1 MSNIED
7 RDLLIKLFDK
17 YSSLLTQNQKQIF
30 QLFYFEDLSL
40 AEIAEICAT
49 TRSAV
54 FDSLKKT
61 KTKLTKF
68 YKEIEKG
75 EIDV

>member
-40 AEIAEICAT
+40 TEISEICAT

-54 FDSLKKT
+54 FDSLKKA

-75 EIDV
+75 KIDV